1 MPSDCLLTEKE
12 VADLLGYSTKRLQ
25 AARISGDLRIPFI
38 QLSARAIRY
47 RMSEVD
53 EWIASH
59 KSFRST
65 AEYPQSVKCSE
76 KETPRSGGERVI
88 TRPMIRR

>member
-1 MPSDCLLTEKE
+1 MPNDTSLLTEKE

-25 AARISGDLRIPFI
+25 AARVSGDLGIPFI

-47 RMSEVD
+47 RKSDVD
-53 EWIASH
+53 AWIDSH

-65 AEYPQSVKCSE
+65 AEYPKKKV
-76 KETPRSGGERVI
+76 G
-88 TRPMIRR
+88 